1 MTNAQPHPDDRKK
14 SILFLNHNWRARAT
28 YFRNFNLARILA
40 RHGWDATVMTT
51 SPKRALRVVESFD
64 RGVRIIEIPWFLSN
78 LRYGATGC
86 CPYDIFRR
94 ALKMF
99 GQRYDVYFVSD
110 HLPNVSLPYWFAKKI
125 HPDALFVS
133 DWADLFT
140 DGGVHGHLNRSIT
153 KPAYN
158 ISHRLEYGI
167 KRSTDLCTT
176 ISRPLLEKL
185 IEHVG
190 IPAERALF
198 LPSGCD
204 FEVKMPPPREVA
216 RKLLGL
222 PADALIIGRTTSTD
236 YMFAAEI
243 PAYLNL
249 WKRVKELTNRDPLF
263 YFIGPCK
270 QEHYPQIFRSDFPVR
285 NTGRVPSN
293 KVATHLAACDLFV
306 MIEDDKPFNHFRSPT
321 RLNDYLTAGRPL
333 ICNSIGD
340 HIPLL
345 KQHNACIIYDDFIA
359 PNAALDQIFTD
370 ATEREAMGNRIRAL
384 AESDLKNWVAIG
396 KRLNDFLR
404 EKGHAKLERA

>member
-1 MTNAQPHPDDRKK
+1 MRTAPPSADGRKK

-28 YFRNFNLARILA
+28 YFRNFNLARVLA
-40 RHGWDATVMTT
+40 ARGWDATVMTT
-51 SPKRALRVVESFD
+51 SPQRALRVVESMD
-64 RGVRIIEIPWFLSN
+64 RGVRVIEMPWFLSN

-94 ALKMF
+94 MLKMT
-99 GQRYDVYFVSD
+99 GRRYDVYFVSD
-110 HLPNVSLPYWFAKKI
+110 HLPNVSLPYWVAKKI

-140 DGGVHGHLNRSIT
+140 DGGVHAHLNHSFT
-153 KPAYN
+153 KPIYQ

-167 KRSTDLCTT
+167 KRSTDLGTT

-185 IEHVG
+185 IEQVG
-190 IPAERALF
+190 VPAERTLY

-204 FEVKMPPPREVA
+204 FEVKMPPPRDRA

-222 PADALIIGRTTSTD
+222 PEDTLIIGRTTSTD

-249 WKRVKELTNRDPLF
+249 WKRVKELTNQDPLF

-270 QEHYPQIFRSDFPVR
+270 QESYPQIFRSGFPVR
-285 NTGRVPSN
+285 NTGRVPSAE
-293 KVATHLAACDLFV
+293 VATHLAACDLFV

-321 RLNDYLTAGRPL
+321 RLNDYLTVSRPL
-333 ICNSIGD
+333 ICNSVGD
-340 HIPLL
+340 HIPML
-345 KQHNACIIYDDFIA
+345 KQHKACVVYDDFA
-359 PNAALDQIFTD
+359 AHNAALDQILTD
-370 ATEREAMGNRIRAL
+370 AAERESMGKRIRAL
-384 AESDLKNWVAIG
+384 AESDLKNWTALG
-396 KRLNDFLR
+396 KKLDDFLR
-404 EKGHAKLERA
+404 EKGRAKLERA